1 MKSTSVKMNNGMI
14 YQYALA
20 LSEALS
26 DNDLQMPV
34 AVLFSIEKNKQTLM
48 AVAQD
53 VEKYRMDIIKKYG
66 EEVNGNYNVPQD
78 KIEIANKELKD
89 LFSIEQEVKIY
100 KFNIEDLGD
109 IKLTSSQMNAILF
122 MIED

>member
-1 MKSTSVKMNNGMI
+1 MKSVSIKMNNGMI
-14 YQYALA
+14 YQCALA
-20 LSEALS
+20 LNEALN

-34 AVLFSIEKNKQTLM
+34 AVIFSIEKNKQTLM
-48 AVAQD
+48 TVAQD

-66 EEVNGNYNVPQD
+66 EEVDGNYNVPQD
-78 KIEIANKELKD
+78 KIEIANKELQD
-89 LFSIEQEVKIY
+89 LFSIEQEVNIY

-109 IKLTSSQMNAILF
+109 IKLTSNQMNAILF

>member
-1 MKSTSVKMNNGMI
+1 MKSISIKMHNGMI

-20 LSEALS
+20 LNEALN
-26 DNDLQMPV
+26 DNDLPMPV
-34 AVLFSIEKNKQTLM
+34 AVIFSIEKNKQILM
-48 AVAQD
+48 AAAQD

-66 EEVNGNYNVPQD
+66 KEVDGNYNVPQD
-78 KIEIANKELKD
+78 KIEIANKELQD
-89 LFSIEQEVKIY
+89 LFSIEQEVNIY

-109 IKLTSSQMNAILF
+109 IKLTSNQMNAILF

>member
-1 MKSTSVKMNNGMI
+1 MKSVSMKLNNGLI
-14 YQYALA
+14 YQYALN
-20 LSEALS
+20 LSEALN

-34 AVLFSIEKNKQTLM
+34 AILFSIEKNKQTLM
-48 AVAQD
+48 TVAQD
-53 VEKYRMDIIKKYG
+53 IEKYRMDIIKKYG
-66 EEVNGNYNVPQD
+66 EEVDGNYNVPQD
-78 KIEIANKELKD
+78 KIEIANKELQD
-89 LFSIEQEVKIY
+89 LFSIEQDINIY

>member
-1 MKSTSVKMNNGMI
+1 MKNISVKMNNGMI
-14 YQYALA
+14 YQYALT
-20 LSEALS
+20 LNEALN

-34 AVLFSIEKNKQTLM
+34 AVIFSIEKNKQTLM
-48 AVAQD
+48 AIAQD

-78 KIEIANKELKD
+78 KIEIANKELQD
-89 LFSIEQEVKIY
+89 LFSIEQEVNIY

-109 IKLTSSQMNAILF
+109 IKLTSNQMNAILF

>member
-1 MKSTSVKMNNGMI
+1 MKSVSIKMNNGMI

-20 LSEALS
+20 LNEALN

-34 AVLFSIEKNKQTLM
+34 AVIFSIEKNKQTLM

-66 EEVNGNYNVPQD
+66 EEVDGNYNVPQD
-78 KIEIANKELKD
+78 KIEIANKELQD
-89 LFSIEQEVKIY
+89 LFSIEQEVNIY

-109 IKLTSSQMNAILF
+109 IKLTANQMNAILY

>member
-1 MKSTSVKMNNGMI
+1 MKSISTKMNNGMI

-20 LSEALS
+20 LNEALN

-34 AVLFSIEKNKQTLM
+34 AVIFSIEKNKQTLM
-48 AVAQD
+48 TVAQD

-66 EEVNGNYNVPQD
+66 EEVDGNYNVLQD
-78 KIEIANKELKD
+78 KIEIANKELQD
-89 LFSIEQEVKIY
+89 LFSIEQEVNIY

-109 IKLTSSQMNAILF
+109 IKLTSNQMNAILF

>member
-1 MKSTSVKMNNGMI
+1 MKNVSIKMNNGMI

-20 LSEALS
+20 LNEALN

-34 AVLFSIEKNKQTLM
+34 AVIFSIEKNKQTLM

-66 EEVNGNYNVPQD
+66 EEVDGNYNVPQD
-78 KIEIANKELKD
+78 KIEIANKELQD
-89 LFSIEQEVKIY
+89 LFSIEQEVNIY

-109 IKLTSSQMNAILF
+109 IKLTSNQMNAILF

>member
-1 MKSTSVKMNNGMI
+1 MKNVSVKMNNGMI
-14 YQYALA
+14 YQYALT
-20 LSEALS
+20 LNEALN

-34 AVLFSIEKNKQTLM
+34 AVIFSIEKNKQTLM
-48 AVAQD
+48 AIAQD

-66 EEVNGNYNVPQD
+66 EEVDGNYNVPQD
-78 KIEIANKELKD
+78 KIEIANKELQD
-89 LFSIEQEVKIY
+89 LFSIEQEVNIY

-109 IKLTSSQMNAILF
+109 IKLTSNQMNAILF

>member
-1 MKSTSVKMNNGMI
+1 MKSVSTKMNNGLI
-14 YQYALA
+14 YQYALN
-20 LSEALS
+20 LNEALN

-34 AVLFSIEKNKQTLM
+34 AVIFSIEKNKQTLM
-48 AVAQD
+48 TVAQD

-66 EEVNGNYNVPQD
+66 EEVDGNYNVPQD
-78 KIEIANKELKD
+78 KIEIANKELQD
-89 LFSIEQEVKIY
+89 LFSIEQEVNIY

-109 IKLTSSQMNAILF
+109 IKLTSNQMNAILF

>member
-1 MKSTSVKMNNGMI
+1 MKSVSIKINNGMI
-14 YQYALA
+14 YQYALT
-20 LSEALS
+20 LNEVLN

-34 AVLFSIEKNKQTLM
+34 AVIFSIEKNKQTLM

-66 EEVNGNYNVPQD
+66 EEVDGNYNVPQD
-78 KIEIANKELKD
+78 KIEIANKELQD
-89 LFSIEQEVKIY
+89 LFSIEQEVNIY

-109 IKLTSSQMNAILF
+109 IKLTSNQMNSILF

>member
-1 MKSTSVKMNNGMI
+1 MKSISMKMNNGMI

-20 LSEALS
+20 LNEALN
-26 DNDLQMPV
+26 DNNLQMPV
-34 AVLFSIEKNKQTLM
+34 AVIFSIEKNKQTLM
-48 AVAQD
+48 AIAQD

-78 KIEIANKELKD
+78 KIEIANKELQD
-89 LFSIEQEVKIY
+89 LFSIEQEIKIY

-109 IKLTSSQMNAILF
+109 IKLTANQMNAILF

>member
-1 MKSTSVKMNNGMI
+1 MKNVSIKMNNGMI
-14 YQYALA
+14 YQYALT
-20 LSEALS
+20 LNEALN

-34 AVLFSIEKNKQTLM
+34 AVIFSIEKNKQTLM

-66 EEVNGNYNVPQD
+66 KEVDGNYNVPQD
-78 KIEIANKELKD
+78 KIEIANKELQD
-89 LFSIEQEVKIY
+89 LFSIEQEVNIY

-109 IKLTSSQMNAILF
+109 IKLTSNQMNAILF

>member
-14 YQYALA
+14 YQYALT
-20 LSEALS
+20 LNEALN

-34 AVLFSIEKNKQTLM
+34 AVIFSIEKNKQTLM
-48 AVAQD
+48 TVAQD

-78 KIEIANKELKD
+78 KIEIANKELQD
-89 LFSIEQEVKIY
+89 LFSIEQEVNIY

-109 IKLTSSQMNAILF
+109 IKLTSNQMNAILF

>member
-1 MKSTSVKMNNGMI
+1 MKSISMKMNNGMI

-20 LSEALS
+20 LNEALN

-48 AVAQD
+48 TVAQD

-78 KIEIANKELKD
+78 KIEIANKELQD
-89 LFSIEQEVKIY
+89 LFSIEQEVNIY

-109 IKLTSSQMNAILF
+109 IKLTSNQMNAILF

>member
-1 MKSTSVKMNNGMI
+1 MKSVSIKMNNGMI
-14 YQYALA
+14 YQYALM
-20 LSEALS
+20 LNEALN
-26 DNDLQMPV
+26 DNDLQIPV

-48 AVAQD
+48 AIAQD

-66 EEVNGNYNVPQD
+66 EEVDGNYNVPQD
-78 KIEIANKELKD
+78 KIEIANKELQD
-89 LFSIEQEVKIY
+89 LFSIEQEIKIY

-109 IKLTSSQMNAILF
+109 IKLTSNQMNAILF

>member
-1 MKSTSVKMNNGMI
+1 MKNVSIKMNNGMI
-14 YQYALA
+14 YQYALTLNKA
-20 LSEALS
+20 LN
-26 DNDLQMPV
+26 DDDLQMPV
-34 AVLFSIEKNKQTLM
+34 AVIFSIEKNKQTLM

-66 EEVNGNYNVPQD
+66 KEVDGNYNVPQD

-89 LFSIEQEVKIY
+89 LFSIEQEVNIY

-109 IKLTSSQMNAILF
+109 IKLTSNQMNAILF

>member
-1 MKSTSVKMNNGMI
+1 MKSVSIKMNNGMI
-14 YQYALA
+14 YQYALT
-20 LSEALS
+20 LNEVLN

-34 AVLFSIEKNKQTLM
+34 AVIFSIEKNKQTLM

-66 EEVNGNYNVPQD
+66 KEVDGNYNVSQD
-78 KIEIANKELKD
+78 KIEIANKELQD
-89 LFSIEQEVKIY
+89 LFSIEQEVSIY

-109 IKLTSSQMNAILF
+109 IKLTSNQMNAILF

>member
-1 MKSTSVKMNNGMI
+1 MKSVSIKMNNGMI
-14 YQYALA
+14 YQYALT
-20 LSEALS
+20 LNEVLN

-34 AVLFSIEKNKQTLM
+34 AVIFSIEKNKQTLM

-66 EEVNGNYNVPQD
+66 KEVDGNYNVPQD
-78 KIEIANKELKD
+78 KIEIANKELQD
-89 LFSIEQEVKIY
+89 LFSIEQEGNIY

-109 IKLTSSQMNAILF
+109 IKLTSNQMNAILF

>member
-1 MKSTSVKMNNGMI
+1 MKNVSIKMNNGMI
-14 YQYALA
+14 YQYALT
-20 LSEALS
+20 LNEALN

-34 AVLFSIEKNKQTLM
+34 AVIFSIEKNKQTLM
-48 AVAQD
+48 AIAQD

-66 EEVNGNYNVPQD
+66 EEVDGNYNVPQD

-89 LFSIEQEVKIY
+89 LFSIEQEVNIY

-109 IKLTSSQMNAILF
+109 IKLTSNQMNAILF

>member
-1 MKSTSVKMNNGMI
+1 MKSVSMKMNNGMI

-20 LSEALS
+20 LNEALN
-26 DNDLQMPV
+26 DNNLQMPV
-34 AVLFSIEKNKQTLM
+34 AVIFSIEKNKQTLM
-48 AVAQD
+48 TIAQD
-53 VEKYRMDIIKKYG
+53 IEKYRMDIIKKYG

-78 KIEIANKELKD
+78 KIEIANKELQD
-89 LFSIEQEVKIY
+89 LFSIEQEVNIY

-109 IKLTSSQMNAILF
+109 IKLTSNQMNAILF

>member
-1 MKSTSVKMNNGMI
+1 MKSISMKMNNGMI
-14 YQYALA
+14 YQYVLA
-20 LSEALS
+20 LNEALN

-34 AVLFSIEKNKQTLM
+34 AVIFSIEKNKQTLM
-48 AVAQD
+48 TVAQD

-66 EEVNGNYNVPQD
+66 EEIDGNYNVPQD
-78 KIEIANKELKD
+78 KIEIANKELQD
-89 LFSIEQEVKIY
+89 LFSIEQEVNIY

-109 IKLTSSQMNAILF
+109 IKLTSNQMNAILF

>member
-1 MKSTSVKMNNGMI
+1 MKSIPIKMNNGMI
-14 YQYALA
+14 YQYALT
-20 LSEALS
+20 LNEALN

-34 AVLFSIEKNKQTLM
+34 AVIFSIEKNKQTLM

-66 EEVNGNYNVPQD
+66 EEVDGNYNVPQD
-78 KIEIANKELKD
+78 KIEIANKELQD
-89 LFSIEQEVKIY
+89 LFSIEQEVNIY

-109 IKLTSSQMNAILF
+109 IKLTSNQMNAILF

>member
-1 MKSTSVKMNNGMI
+1 MKSISTKMNNGMI

-20 LSEALS
+20 LNEALN

-66 EEVNGNYNVPQD
+66 EEVDGNYNVPQD
-78 KIEIANKELKD
+78 KIEIANKELQD
-89 LFSIEQEVKIY
+89 LFSIEQEVNIY

-109 IKLTSSQMNAILF
+109 IKLTSNQMNAILF

>member
-1 MKSTSVKMNNGMI
+1 MKSISTKMNNGMI

-20 LSEALS
+20 LNEALN

-48 AVAQD
+48 AIAQD

-66 EEVNGNYNVPQD
+66 EEVDGNYNVPQD
-78 KIEIANKELKD
+78 KIEIANKELQD
-89 LFSIEQEVKIY
+89 LFSIEQEVNIY

-109 IKLTSSQMNAILF
+109 IKLTSNQMNAILF

>member
-1 MKSTSVKMNNGMI
+1 MKSVSIKMNNGMI
-14 YQYALA
+14 YQYALT
-20 LSEALS
+20 LNEVLN

-34 AVLFSIEKNKQTLM
+34 AVIFSIEKNKQTLM

-66 EEVNGNYNVPQD
+66 KEVDGNYNVPQD
-78 KIEIANKELKD
+78 KIEIANKELQD
-89 LFSIEQEVKIY
+89 LFSIEQEVSIY

-109 IKLTSSQMNAILF
+109 IKLTSNQMNAILF

>member
-1 MKSTSVKMNNGMI
+1 MKNVSIKMNNCMI
-14 YQYALA
+14 YQYALTLNKA
-20 LSEALS
+20 LN
-26 DNDLQMPV
+26 DDDLQMPV
-34 AVLFSIEKNKQTLM
+34 AVIFSIEKNKQTLM

-66 EEVNGNYNVPQD
+66 KEVDGNYNVPQD
-78 KIEIANKELKD
+78 KIEIANKELQD
-89 LFSIEQEVKIY
+89 LFSIEQEVNIY

-109 IKLTSSQMNAILF
+109 IKLTSNQMNAILF

>member
-1 MKSTSVKMNNGMI
+1 MKNVSIKMNNGII
-14 YQYALA
+14 YQYALT
-20 LSEALS
+20 LNEALN

-34 AVLFSIEKNKQTLM
+34 AVIFSIEKNKQTLM

-66 EEVNGNYNVPQD
+66 EEVDGNYHVPQD
-78 KIEIANKELKD
+78 KIEIANKELQD
-89 LFSIEQEVKIY
+89 LFSIEQEVNIY

-109 IKLTSSQMNAILF
+109 IKLTSNQMNAILF

>member
-1 MKSTSVKMNNGMI
+1 MKNVSIKMNNGMI

-20 LSEALS
+20 LNKALN

-34 AVLFSIEKNKQTLM
+34 AVIFSIEKNKQTLM

-66 EEVNGNYNVPQD
+66 KEVDGNYNVPQD
-78 KIEIANKELKD
+78 KIEIANKELQD
-89 LFSIEQEVKIY
+89 LFSIEQEVNIY

-109 IKLTSSQMNAILF
+109 IKLTSNQMNAILF

>member
-1 MKSTSVKMNNGMI
+1 MKSVSIKMNNGMI
-14 YQYALA
+14 YQYALM
-20 LSEALS
+20 LNEALN
-26 DNDLQMPV
+26 DNDLQIPV

-66 EEVNGNYNVPQD
+66 EEVDGNYNVPQD
-78 KIEIANKELKD
+78 KIEIANKELQD
-89 LFSIEQEVKIY
+89 LFSIEQEVNIY

-109 IKLTSSQMNAILF
+109 IKLTSNQMNAILF

>member
-1 MKSTSVKMNNGMI
+1 MKSVSIKMNNGMI
-14 YQYALA
+14 YLYALT
-20 LSEALS
+20 LNEVLN

-34 AVLFSIEKNKQTLM
+34 AVIFSIEKNKQTLM

-66 EEVNGNYNVPQD
+66 EEIDGNYNVPQD
-78 KIEIANKELKD
+78 KIEIANKELQD
-89 LFSIEQEVKIY
+89 LFSIEQEVSIY

-109 IKLTSSQMNAILF
+109 IKLTSNQMNAILF

>member
-1 MKSTSVKMNNGMI
+1 MKSIPIKMNNGMI
-14 YQYALA
+14 YQYALT
-20 LSEALS
+20 LNEALN

-34 AVLFSIEKNKQTLM
+34 AVIFSIEKNKQTLM

-66 EEVNGNYNVPQD
+66 EEVDGNYNVPQD
-78 KIEIANKELKD
+78 KIEIANKELQD

-109 IKLTSSQMNAILF
+109 IKLTSNQMNAILF

>member
-1 MKSTSVKMNNGMI
+1 MKSVSMKMNNGMI

-20 LSEALS
+20 LNEALN
-26 DNDLQMPV
+26 DNNLQMPV
-34 AVLFSIEKNKQTLM
+34 AVIFSIEKNKQTLM
-48 AVAQD
+48 TVAQD

-78 KIEIANKELKD
+78 KIEIANKELQD
-89 LFSIEQEVKIY
+89 LFSIEQEVNIY

-109 IKLTSSQMNAILF
+109 IKLTSNQMNAILF

>member
-1 MKSTSVKMNNGMI
+1 MKSVSMKMNNGLI
-14 YQYALA
+14 YQYALS
-20 LSEALS
+20 LSEALN

-48 AVAQD
+48 TVAQD

-66 EEVNGNYNVPQD
+66 EEVDGNYNVPQE
-78 KIEIANKELKD
+78 KIEIANKELQD
-89 LFSIEQEVKIY
+89 LFSIEQEVNIY

-109 IKLTSSQMNAILF
+109 IKLTSNQMNAILF

>member
-1 MKSTSVKMNNGMI
+1 MKNVSVKMNNGMI
-14 YQYALA
+14 YQYALT
-20 LSEALS
+20 LNEALN

-34 AVLFSIEKNKQTLM
+34 AVIFSIEKNKKTLM
-48 AVAQD
+48 AIAQD

-66 EEVNGNYNVPQD
+66 EEVDGNYNVPQN
-78 KIEIANKELKD
+78 KIEIANKELQD
-89 LFSIEQEVKIY
+89 LFSIEQEVNIY

-109 IKLTSSQMNAILF
+109 IKLTSNQMNAILF

>member
-1 MKSTSVKMNNGMI
+1 MKSIPIKMNNGMI
-14 YQYALA
+14 YQYALI
-20 LSEALS
+20 LNEALN

-66 EEVNGNYNVPQD
+66 EEVDGNYNVPQD

-109 IKLTSSQMNAILF
+109 IKLTSNQMNAILF

>member
-1 MKSTSVKMNNGMI
+1 MKSISMKMNNGTI
-14 YQYALA
+14 YQYALT
-20 LSEALS
+20 LNEALNN
-26 DNDLQMPV
+26 NDLQMPV

-66 EEVNGNYNVPQD
+66 EEVDGNYNVPQD
-78 KIEIANKELKD
+78 KIEIANKELQD
-89 LFSIEQEVKIY
+89 LFSIEQEINIY

-109 IKLTSSQMNAILF
+109 IKLTSNQMNAILF

>member
-1 MKSTSVKMNNGMI
+1 MKSVSIKMNNGMI
-14 YQYALA
+14 YQYALT
-20 LSEALS
+20 LNEVLN

-34 AVLFSIEKNKQTLM
+34 AVIFSIEKNKQTLM
-48 AVAQD
+48 AIAQD

-78 KIEIANKELKD
+78 KIEIANKELQD
-89 LFSIEQEVKIY
+89 LFSIEQEVNIY

-109 IKLTSSQMNAILF
+109 IKLTSNQMNAILF

>member
-1 MKSTSVKMNNGMI
+1 MKSVSMKLNNGLI
-14 YQYALA
+14 YQYALN
-20 LSEALS
+20 LSEALN

-34 AVLFSIEKNKQTLM
+34 AILFSIEKNKQTLM
-48 AVAQD
+48 TVAQD
-53 VEKYRMDIIKKYG
+53 IEKYRMDIIKKYG
-66 EEVNGNYNVPQD
+66 EEVNGNYNVPQE
-78 KIEIANKELKD
+78 KIEIANKELQD
-89 LFSIEQEVKIY
+89 LFSIEQEVNIY